1 MAIKYWL
8 ARIVFLHFSRIK
20 LQVGYSNLLSCY
32 GTDLTP
38 NKGAL
43 DLKMF
48 RLHEKLDED
57 CLLVGQFDLSL
68 LLISRDAN
76 YPWLILVPKREEITE
91 IFQLE
96 PQDRQQLL
104 EESCILSQAMTELFA
119 PDKLNIAAL
128 GNVVPQLHVHHIAR
142 YHSDPAWPKPIW
154 GVVPADNYD
163 PDMLSARCENLRQRL
178 KNRGFR

>member
-1 MAIKYWL
+1 
-8 ARIVFLHFSRIK
+8 
-20 LQVGYSNLLSCY
+20 
-32 GTDLTP
+32 
-38 NKGAL
+38 L

-76 YPWLILVPKREEITE
+76 YPWLILVPKREKITE

-142 YHSDPAWPKPIW
+142 YHSDPSWPKPIW